1 MILSPAQLAFLF
13 IAGGIGLV
21 FLLMGSSIVSLFS
34 GGINE
39 DVVIAMKEGDVCIV
53 EASDGIPRQITNC
66 PYNKGDTIN
75 IVYKQQQPSIQS
87 HSPNSENKTMT
98 NS

>member
-1 MILSPAQLAFLF
+1 MSPAQLALIF

-34 GGINE
+34 GGITE
-39 DVVIAMKEGDVCIV
+39 QVVIKIKEGDACIV

-66 PYNKGDTIN
+66 PYNEGDTIS
-75 IVYKQQQPSIQS
+75 IVYKQQQPAIQS
-87 HSPNSENKTMT
+87 HLPNGNKTMST
-98 NS
+98 N